1 MHVSLSEV
9 QTTICKATVAVGLPL
24 GLGEEAGR
32 AARCMMASGVG
43 SLAAFVNALDALEED
58 RSTGFNADQAIAG
71 TFRPKMAVQLLS
83 ALRAGPSACDLVVS
97 AASTNMGDLRIT
109 LNEVDVPIV
118 ILFQVLASS
127 TDVDKSLYV
136 AWNMECKR
144 RVEVRCWQGTLTLV
158 NGVAEDLLS
167 TNSAKVS
174 ISLVEPVP
182 RASAITANRNA
193 QHDANDVDEETWRRI
208 EAYADRLLLNSTG
221 TSRLTGAGAGVI
233 DLD

>member
-43 SLAAFVNALDALEED
+43 SLAAFVNALDAVEED

-71 TFRPKMAVQLLS
+71 TFRPKTAGQLLS

-97 AASTNMGDLRIT
+97 AASTNMEDLRVT

-127 TDVDKSLYV
+127 TEVDRGQYV
-136 AWNMECKR
+136 AWNVGGER
-144 RVEVRCWQGTLTLV
+144 RIEVRCWQGTLVLV
-158 NGVAEDLLS
+158 KGLAEDLLS

-174 ISLVEPVP
+174 ISLVEPEP
-182 RASAITANRNA
+182 RASEITANRNA
-193 QHDANDVDEETWRRI
+193 QRDAIDIDEETWRRI
-208 EAYADRLLLNSTG
+208 EAYADRLLVNSTG
-221 TSRLTGAGAGVI
+221 TSRLTGGGAGVV